1 VVSKKEEQ
9 VAIEER
15 LIRVAERLDSSIIR
29 LEDLVQDLSEVLG
42 SGTEE
47 DETE

>member
-1 VVSKKEEQ
+1 MVSKKEEQ